1 MPKQAGPAFAEYVY
15 AYFMKYLPLHRGLSP
30 LTVSSYS
37 YSLMLFYT
45 FCKDERG
52 IPHQRLTLERIDK
65 LLVNDYLL
73 WLESTRNNSAST
85 RNQRL
90 SALKSL
96 FQYIQSES
104 VVYTALCCDI
114 LSIPEKKTPTIPPK
128 YLSVEEMEILF
139 SMPDIQSKPGRR
151 DLALLLLLYDSAARA
166 GELVNVK
173 AGDVYIDK
181 APTIKLFGKGSKTR
195 VVPITRQTADT
206 LRGYMKENSI
216 RKAEQYL
223 FTNRTGDKLTTMGVS
238 YILKKYVT
246 TGKSKHPHMFNAPI
260 SPHLLRSTKAS
271 HLIQG
276 GANIYYIRDFLGH
289 SSVVTTERYARNNPE
304 VVRKAIDQA
313 SSDLA
318 GGAEYY
324 DAQEKST
331 MLDFLKT
338 LQ

>member
-1 MPKQAGPAFAEYVY
+1 MSKLARPDLAEYIY
-15 AYFMKYLPLHRGLSP
+15 DYFMKYLPLHRGLSP
-30 LTVSSYS
+30 LTISSYS

-52 IPHQRLTLERIDK
+52 IPHQRLTLNRIDRS
-65 LLVNDYLL
+65 LVNDYLL
-73 WLESTRNNSAST
+73 WLESNRNNSAST

-96 FQYIQSES
+96 FQYIRSETI
-104 VVYTALCCDI
+104 VYTALCCDI
-114 LSIPEKKTPTIPPK
+114 LSIPEKKTHTSPPK
-128 YLSVEEMEILF
+128 YLSIKEMETLF
-139 SMPDIQSKPGRR
+139 SMPDIKSKHGRR
-151 DLALLLLLYDSAARA
+151 DLAILLLLYDSAARA
-166 GELVNVK
+166 GELVELK
-173 AGDVYIDK
+173 AGDACLEK
-181 APTIKLFGKGSKTR
+181 TPTIKLFGKGNKTR
-195 VVPITRQTADT
+195 VVPITKKTSDM
-206 LRGYMKENSI
+206 LRGYMKENRI
-216 RKAEQYL
+216 NKADQYL
-223 FTNRTGDKLTTMGVS
+223 FTNRSGDRLTTVGVT

-246 TGKSKHPHMFNAPI
+246 TGKSKHPHLFNIPI

-289 SSVVTTERYARNNPE
+289 TSVVTTERYARNNPE
-304 VVRKAIDQA
+304 VVRNAITKA

-318 GGAEYY
+318 GDAEFY
-324 DAQEKST
+324 DCQEKST